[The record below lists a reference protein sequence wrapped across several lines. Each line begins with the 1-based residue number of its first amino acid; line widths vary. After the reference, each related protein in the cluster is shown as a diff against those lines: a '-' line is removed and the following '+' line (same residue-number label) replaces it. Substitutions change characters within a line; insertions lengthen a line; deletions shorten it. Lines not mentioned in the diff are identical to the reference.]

1 MSLALLLPAGL
12 AALAALLLPLLVHL
26 ARRSEQRPTDFAALR
41 WLRQKPKPRHRI
53 RFDEWP
59 LLLLRLLLL
68 VLLAFW
74 LAQPVLYG
82 AADRS
87 PRVAVVPGVDTA
99 ALRGT
104 GLPADARWLWLAP
117 GFPDFNEA
125 PPPRESLPI
134 SSLLRQ
140 LDAELPTDA
149 ALTVFVPSEIDG
161 TDAQRPQLSRAVDW
175 RPVAGA
181 MQPRKPVARAPL
193 ALAVRHG
200 EDRTPALRY
209 LRAAATAWRT
219 PEAKDSSSTPT
230 SASTE
235 VSFAPAAQPIEA
247 GKRQLIWLVPGPLP
261 AEVQQWISAGG
272 TALIDAETTFAP
284 APTMTPLWR
293 ADDGTVLVESA
304 ALGKGRL
311 LRLTHALQPQ
321 AMPQLLEPDF
331 PQRLR
336 ALFEPAPPPPGRVD
350 AATHAPLT
358 GAAAYPQPPRDLQ
371 PWLALLI
378 ALLFACERWL
388 ATRRQRAVAP

>member
-1 MSLALLLPAGL
+1 
-12 AALAALLLPLLVHL
+12 
-26 ARRSEQRPTDFAALR
+26 
-41 WLRQKPKPRHRI
+41 
-53 RFDEWP
+53 
-59 LLLLRLLLL
+59 
-68 VLLAFW
+68 
-74 LAQPVLYG
+74 
-82 AADRS
+82 
-87 PRVAVVPGVDTA
+87 
-99 ALRGT
+99 
-104 GLPADARWLWLAP
+104 
-117 GFPDFNEA
+117 
-125 PPPRESLPI
+125 
-134 SSLLRQ
+134 SLLRQ

-200 EDRTPALRY
+200 EDRAPALRY

-219 PEAKDSSSTPT
+219 PAAQDSSSTPT
-230 SASTE
+230 SASAE

-358 GAAAYPQPPRDLQ
+358 GAVAYPQPPRDLQ